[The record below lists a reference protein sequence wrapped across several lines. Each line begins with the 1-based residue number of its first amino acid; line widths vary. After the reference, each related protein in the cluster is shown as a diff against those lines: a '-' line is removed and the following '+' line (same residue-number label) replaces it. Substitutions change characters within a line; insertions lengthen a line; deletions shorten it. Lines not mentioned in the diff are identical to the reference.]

1 MKWASINT
9 TLFAVEHEHVGF
21 KENYIFFKKGQIGN
35 WLPLELDLPT
45 NVSHFNLVKQ
55 KYTF

>member
-9 TLFAVEHEHVGF
+9 TLFAVENEHVGF

-35 WLPLELDLPT
+35 WLPPELDLRT
-45 NVSHFNLVKQ
+45 NLSRYNLVKQ
-55 KYTF
+55 KNTF